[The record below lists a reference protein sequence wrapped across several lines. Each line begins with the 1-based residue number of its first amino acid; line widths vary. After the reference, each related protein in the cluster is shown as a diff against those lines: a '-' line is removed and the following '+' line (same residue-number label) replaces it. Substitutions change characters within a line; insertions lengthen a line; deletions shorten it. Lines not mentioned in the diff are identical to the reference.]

1 MLGMSTPLMPS
12 APPEPP
18 AHPAHPVQSAAQPHF
33 IVRLEPTGLAY
44 TAAPNQSLLESA
56 LAAGIEVPR
65 SCRNGTCRA
74 CLCQLRTGQI
84 RYRIEWPGVS
94 PDEKDEGL
102 ILPCVALPLSDL
114 VLDVPAASRRM
125 PQP

>member
-1 MLGMSTPLMPS
+1 M
-12 APPEPP
+12 PP
-18 AHPAHPVQSAAQPHF
+18 APSVPPVPPAQPQAVAEPRF
-33 IVRLEPTGLAY
+33 TVRLEPTGLVYPAS
-44 TAAPNQSLLESA
+44 PDQSLLESA